1 MITLGALRGEGLVI
15 DSRVEALYKSHGF
28 YIFQRCRVLLGDD
41 EEAYDALHE
50 VFVKLIDS
58 RPRFDDERP
67 ILAWMNRVT
76 TNHCFNRLRARRY
89 RRHVALEEH
98 IELADTTPLAFVTR
112 LAEDQALV
120 RRLLAD
126 VDERTSYVVVGYFLD
141 ENPID
146 KVAEELGISV
156 PTVRR
161 VLKRFLERSRKLLGV
176 ASRKGE
182 EEGEVEA

>member
-1 MITLGALRGEGLVI
+1 MITFSALGGEALVI

-28 YIFQRCRVLLGDD
+28 YIYQRCRVLLGDD

-50 VFVKLIDS
+50 VFVKLIDA

-67 ILAWMNRVT
+67 ILAWLNRVT

-89 RRHVALEEH
+89 RRHVALDEQM
-98 IELADTTPLAFVTR
+98 ELTDTTPTAFVTR

-126 VDERTSYVVVGYFLD
+126 VDERTAGVVVGYFLD
-141 ENPID
+141 ESPIEN
-146 KVAEELGISV
+146 VAADLGISV

-161 VLKRFLERSRKLLGV
+161 VLKRFLERSRRLLG
-176 ASRKGE
+176 AAPRST
-182 EEGEVEA
+182 EVET